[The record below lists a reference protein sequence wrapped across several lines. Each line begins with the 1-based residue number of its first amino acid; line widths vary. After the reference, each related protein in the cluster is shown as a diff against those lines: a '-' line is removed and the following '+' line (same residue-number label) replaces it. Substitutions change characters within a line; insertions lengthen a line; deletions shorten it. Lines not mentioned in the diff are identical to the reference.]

1 MGCIKLFGKGGGST
15 GIRFSFVTP
24 FFCMV
29 LKKKKK
35 KEFPD
40 HLLTVSVCAG
50 ECVLGVVRRDGPLGA
65 EGLAEEPS
73 EGRGG

>member
-1 MGCIKLFGKGGGST
+1 MGCIKLLGKGGGST

-24 FFCMV
+24 FFFMV
-29 LKKKKK
+29 LKKKK

-40 HLLTVSVCAG
+40 LLTASVCAG

-65 EGLAEEPS
+65 EGLTEEPS